1 MSHVTLKCGSASPTP
16 GADIEKLFDES
27 PVSRVSTVN
36 TNASGLLLM
45 KFSRRDF
52 SFADS
57 AAVEAIADSLL
68 LDEVLVDDAD
78 VELVAEED
86 VEGSVDECGVSEVGC
101 CAPRGTVASGYCGG
115 FC

>member
-1 MSHVTLKCGSASPTP
+1 
-16 GADIEKLFDES
+16 
-27 PVSRVSTVN
+27 
-36 TNASGLLLM
+36 M

-57 AAVEAIADSLL
+57 AAVEVMADSLL

-86 VEGSVDECGVSEVGC
+86 VDGSVEECGVSEVGC
-101 CAPRGTVASGYCGG
+101 CAPRGMVASGYCGG

>member
-27 PVSRVSTVN
+27 PVRRVSTVN

-57 AAVEAIADSLL
+57 AAVADSLPF
-68 LDEVLVDDAD
+68 DEVLVDDVD

-86 VEGSVDECGVSEVGC
+86 VDGSVDECGVSEVGC

>member
-1 MSHVTLKCGSASPTP
+1 MSHVTLKCGSASPTL

-27 PVSRVSTVN
+27 PVRRVSTVN

-52 SFADS
+52 SFAAS
-57 AAVEAIADSLL
+57 AVVEAVADSLL
-68 LDEVLVDDAD
+68 LDDALVDDAD

-86 VEGSVDECGVSEVGC
+86 VEGSVDGCAASEEGC